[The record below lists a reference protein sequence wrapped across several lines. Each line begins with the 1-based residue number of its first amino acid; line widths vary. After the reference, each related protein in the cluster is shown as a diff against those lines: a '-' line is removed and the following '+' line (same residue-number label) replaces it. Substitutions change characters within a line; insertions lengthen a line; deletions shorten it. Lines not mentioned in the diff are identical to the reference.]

1 MKNES
6 VSIRTRLTAFLLM
19 AIIVSFMVG
28 MYNFMSLQVLTMDMT
43 DLLNTSQE
51 LTTLNSEL
59 AIIQGDL
66 MDFLS
71 TRNSESLQLFYDQYN
86 LISEYT
92 NELGENTDYSDSGI
106 KVRNLCSMID
116 HYLEGV
122 DRTVVYKRGNQTE
135 NYIEGYQQAE
145 KEYGYIVEYIQ
156 QMMSSDL
163 SNSAERYNA
172 LRQEI
177 EVKTMLN
184 YSLFGIT
191 VLLIIVLIFLFSY
204 SITKPISKLAL
215 YAEDVSKG
223 NFDVHVEEDH
233 SSREMNLLYRTFS
246 MMIVSVKDYVDELH
260 EKQKLVRTLSEEKIN
275 SLKIK
280 NALRE
285 AELTALQAQINPH
298 FIFNTINIG
307 SRIAM
312 LQGDQETCE
321 YLEDTANVFRY
332 NLKGLDIDATLQE
345 EVDNVCAYMNLL
357 IVRFGEVVKFDLNIP
372 NDAEIKCLKIPRMTL
387 QPLIENAYIHGI
399 SQNEEGG
406 TIRLFAEKDND
417 CVYVT
422 IANNGS
428 VFPKEKIQS
437 ILQGTYNKKEHSLE
451 SGHTTGI
458 GLDNVLKRLRLFYN
472 TDDVMDIISSENN
485 TEIVLKFMLKRNLT
499 EQ

>member
-1 MKNES
+1 MKKES

-66 MDFLS
+66 VDFLS

-92 NELGENTDYSDSGI
+92 NELGEKKDYSVSGI
-106 KVRNLCSMID
+106 KIRNLCSMID
-116 HYLEGV
+116 HYLEGA
-122 DRTVVYKRGNQTE
+122 DNTVVFKRGNQTE
-135 NYIEGYQQAE
+135 NYIEGYQQAK
-145 KEYGYIVEYIQ
+145 KEYSYIVEYIQ

-177 EVKTMLN
+177 EVKTILN
-184 YSLFGIT
+184 YAFFGIT

-223 NFDVHVEEDH
+223 NFDVRVEEDH

-260 EKQKLVRTLSEEKIN
+260 EKQKLVKTLSEEKIN

-387 QPLIENAYIHGI
+387 QPLVENAYIHGI

-406 TIRLFAEKDND
+406 TIRLFAEKGDD

-428 VFPKEKIQS
+428 VFPEEKIKS
-437 ILQGTYNKKEHSLE
+437 ILQGTYNKKEHSPE

-472 TDDVMDIISSENN
+472 NDDVMEIISSENN
-485 TEIVLKFMLKRNLT
+485 TKIVLKLMLNRNLT